1 MLTLLAE
8 EALQLPLGETD
19 LRQDGPPK
27 TAPPPQLDY
36 VEAISKAIRR

>member
-19 LRQDGPPK
+19 LRQTDPQRQTHPP
-27 TAPPPQLDY
+27 LDY